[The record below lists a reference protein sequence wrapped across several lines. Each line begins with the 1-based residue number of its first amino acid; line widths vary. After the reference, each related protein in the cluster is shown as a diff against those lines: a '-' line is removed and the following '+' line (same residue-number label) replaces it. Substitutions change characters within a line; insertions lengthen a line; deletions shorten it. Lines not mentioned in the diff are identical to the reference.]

1 MQKIFFCLLLLVLS
15 IDNAMAKEL
24 NVIVNKSASIDKLS
38 AVDIRRIYLAKMSFF
53 PNGDKIVA
61 LDVSQDSNL
70 YANFYEAV
78 VGKGIAQISSYWSRM
93 LFTGKGR
100 PLEQISDRSKLI
112 KLVEGDKKYIGYVEG
127 EVLSENIKI
136 VYSMTLP

>member
-1 MQKIFFCLLLLVLS
+1 MFFCLLLLVLS

-24 NVIVNKSASIDKLS
+24 NVIVNKSASIDKLT
-38 AVDIRRIYLAKMSFF
+38 AVDIRRIYLAKMTHLPS
-53 PNGDKIVA
+53 GDKIIP
-61 LDVSQDSNL
+61 LDVSQDSDL
-70 YANFYEAV
+70 YANFYKAV

-100 PLEQISDRSKLI
+100 PPEQILDRSRLI
-112 KLVEGDKKYIGYVEG
+112 KSVEDDKKYIGYVEG